1 MAGFDYDLGGVKYRS
16 ERELSEQEVQKLYQ
30 DYEQAGL
37 LNPEVQ
43 QQQQMM
49 WKDVS
54 QNKAILDAAKTYF
67 EESSGKPWEGTPEEL
82 TDEYYEQMRY
92 FEGNTASMGTLVAR
106 LNGVGEMSERERQAL
121 AVMFGAWDNI
131 VPFYEDE
138 NRKWDAFL
146 DHAEVNLLDPANLSG
161 LISFG
166 TGTAAGI
173 ASKQV
178 AKAGVRRL
186 LLEGFKKGAISGTTN
201 AAAVGTALSAG
212 NQETR
217 TELGMQDEI
226 DWGTVG
232 TTGVISGTLG
242 GVIGGTI
249 GMGGA
254 GVKALRADGT
264 PATPNAPAIETQPV
278 IRPDMDSM
286 QVTAAAT
293 EKWRQ
298 VLADP
303 SITGE
308 ARQAARNEF
317 IRNIG
322 DTTRQRLDRMPNG
335 VGQKITNEQAYD
347 NGVNLLTELGIKFDD
362 DLTPESLV
370 NQLYSKY
377 TQGKVALKDSTS
389 FKALTIKLEN
399 EMYDKFLRESA
410 AKDGDPWSSFAS
422 FEKVIALSED
432 LSSQSGRDLQLQ
444 SLRQRIGTSKYASVL
459 QRFRKMNEDGK
470 ALTAQEAIA
479 EIKLVEE
486 KGAGWGHKTVDAL
499 NEFWINNIL
508 GSPVT
513 LGINTV
519 SSMAHLIERNI
530 TDIGAGVLAGDAR
543 QLRRAVTQAGRELT
557 AAPSAFYYAL
567 KSFNNS
573 KNYIDPGRAFSGDG
587 DEVRSIG
594 TRDYKI
600 SNLVNP
606 MRMGAELKA
615 KDESLADATMNLLG
629 NFNRLVGGRGMLA
642 TDELVKQLAFRGKL
656 RADVTDLALQRVG
669 VDGGFKN
676 VAEAHKWAKGEFNRL
691 MDEHIDAVGRNAQP
705 EDPLLVAAL
714 NEAREVTFQ
723 GDYRTDPFGKV
734 GKAVAGVSAKHPVMK
749 QIVPFVRTPTNLVS
763 WAAERTPGLQL
774 LSKEFRT
781 MLNDPNPQVRA
792 RAEMVMHLGTLYWTA
807 AMSTAMSGN
816 LQGPGNIQDYNN
828 QKINEAAG
836 DLPYSI
842 MDEDGNRVQIR
853 RGDPMARFMM
863 TIGAVQDAMAHNQ
876 EDGTAMF
883 VAGALGT
890 AKALLEV
897 PSLTGIA
904 DIFALGT
911 DTLGGRDPMGALGT
925 FTENR
930 IKTMVP
936 YYRFYRDVL
945 VPEGVDRNLFVNVG
959 LNPEDIWNTAVF
971 ADNPEDP
978 YDKKRDF
985 LGRPIEVRDNYGFE
999 LSGFAMEPKSDD
1011 PIAIEMKRL
1020 NSSRNAPA
1028 KIRKGV
1034 DLTEIRVKPD
1044 GRQSVYDLWREL
1056 SGTVRMEGMRGKAIG
1071 ENTRA
1076 KSGATLE
1083 EALNYEMNSKPYK
1096 EIFGDAKRLERL
1108 NSIIAQYESYVF
1120 DQVLPKTLPADHE
1133 LWKRT
1138 SFNKVQA
1145 MRGEAQVMDKFI
1157 DNNEQRLREL
1167 NSPLIGN

>member
-16 ERELSEQEVQKLYQ
+16 ERQLSEQEVQDLYK

-54 QNKAILDAAKTYF
+54 QNKAILDSAKTYF
-67 EESSGKPWEGTPEEL
+67 EETSGKPWEGTPEEL
-82 TDEYYEQMRY
+82 TDAYYEQMRY

-106 LNGVGEMSERERQAL
+106 LNGAGEMSERERQAL

-131 VPFYEDE
+131 VPFYQDE
-138 NRKWDAFL
+138 NKKWDAFL

-173 ASKQV
+173 AGKQV

-186 LLEGFKKGAISGTTN
+186 LLEGFKKGAAGGAVN

-217 TELGMQDEI
+217 TELGMQDGI
-226 DWGTVG
+226 DWQQVG

-242 GVIGGTI
+242 GLIGGTI

-264 PATPNAPAIETQPV
+264 PATPNAPAIETPPI

-286 QVTAAAT
+286 QVTAVAS

-303 SITGE
+303 AITGE
-308 ARQAARNEF
+308 ARQAARDEF

-322 DTTRQRLDRMPNG
+322 DTTRQRLDRMPNE
-335 VGQKITNEQAYD
+335 VGQKVTNEQAYD
-347 NGVNLLTELGIKFDD
+347 NGVKLLTELGIKFDD

-377 TQGKVALKDSTS
+377 TSGKVALKDSTS

-399 EMYDKFLRESA
+399 EMYDKFLKASA

-432 LSSQSGRDLQLQ
+432 LSTASGRDLQLQ
-444 SLRQRIGTSKYASVL
+444 SLRQRLGTSKYASVL
-459 QRFRKMNEDGK
+459 QNFREKGE
-470 ALTAQEAIA
+470 LLSAQDAIA
-479 EIKLVEE
+479 QLKLVEQ

-508 GSPVT
+508 GSPIT
-513 LGINTV
+513 LGINTI
-519 SSMAHLIERNI
+519 SSAAHLVERNMI
-530 TDIGAGVLAGDAR
+530 ELGAGIKTMNAR
-543 QLRRAVTQAGRELT
+543 QTRKALTQMGRELT

-587 DEVRSIG
+587 DSVRSIG
-594 TRDYKI
+594 NRDYKL

-606 MRMGAELKA
+606 MKAGRELKA
-615 KDESLADATMNLLG
+615 ADESLADASLNLLG
-629 NFNRLVGGRGMLA
+629 NVNRLVGGRGMLA
-642 TDELVKQLAFRGKL
+642 TDELVKQIAFRGKL
-656 RADVTDLALQRVG
+656 RSDLTDQALQRVG
-669 VDGGFKN
+669 VDGGFKTT
-676 VAEAHKWAKGEFNRL
+676 ADAHKWVKGEFNRL

-705 EDPLLVAAL
+705 EDPLLIAAL

-723 GDYRTDPFGKV
+723 GDYRTDPFGAI
-734 GKAVAGVSAKHPVMK
+734 GKSVAGASAKHPVLK

-774 LSKEFRT
+774 MSKEFRT
-781 MLNDPNPQVRA
+781 LLNDPNPQVRA
-792 RAEMVMHLGTLYWTA
+792 KAEMAMNLGTLYWTA
-807 AMSTAMSGN
+807 ALTTAMSGN
-816 LQGPGNIQDYNN
+816 LQGPGNLNDYQN
-828 QKINEAAG
+828 QKINEAGG

-853 RGDPMARFMM
+853 RGDPMARFFM

-876 EDGTAMF
+876 ESGKDMF
-883 VAGALGT
+883 VAGSLGM

-897 PSLTGIA
+897 PSLTGVA

-911 DTLGGRDPMGALGT
+911 DTFGGRDPEGALST
-925 FTENR
+925 FAENR
-930 IKTMVP
+930 IKTLVP
-936 YYRFYRDVL
+936 YYRLYRDVL

-959 LNPEDIWNTAVF
+959 LNPEDIFNTAVF

-978 YDKKRDF
+978 YDKRRDV
-985 LGRPIEVRDNYGFE
+985 LGRPQQVRDNYGFD
-999 LSGFAMEPKSDD
+999 LSGFAYEPKNED
-1011 PIAIEMKRL
+1011 PIVGELVRL